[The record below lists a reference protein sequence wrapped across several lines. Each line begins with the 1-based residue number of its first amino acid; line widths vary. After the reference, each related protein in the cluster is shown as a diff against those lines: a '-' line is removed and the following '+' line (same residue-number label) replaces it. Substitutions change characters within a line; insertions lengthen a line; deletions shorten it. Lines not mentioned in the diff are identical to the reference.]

1 MTSSLSQRDRLK
13 AALIPGNLEIEERT
27 LEDWLLLVASLSKEF
42 ALYGFDNKPAGD
54 WEAFFTGDL
63 HFWSAV
69 FSKMPVLELGTV
81 YERLLKSLQAAGN
94 GGGAEGI
101 FRSMVQ
107 MVASTASQLV
117 GISEKIGT
125 LPTDGALGDM
135 ARFLS
140 ANHTE
145 ILEGLQSAAGSPDR
159 ERILAQLHQLFTEIL
174 TQFNLLRE
182 TALQYLNDH
191 PILEGTYSPH
201 LGLLVT
207 FLQVFRHLRTQ
218 INHLTREHLDFYY
231 RDVLGIDTLREIPDK
246 VHVLFEP
253 DLNMTRIGLPAGTGL
268 LAKLPGV
275 KDPVPYT
282 LAEDLVVNKAA
293 VASLKTVYVS
303 ETPVFFDD
311 TNMPVL
317 SNLQV
322 YQGDYAALSPAQYLK
337 ATVRPATWPVFGEGQ
352 QNLGDDERTMTMAN
366 LGLLLGS
373 PLFYLT
379 EGRRTIHLTV
389 YFEAVSFKGLR
400 DYLQQFS
407 VSAGKTVEAVVS
419 EVMTQAWTIAYTGPA
434 GWVAQEHYT
443 VQLPESPDDSWL
455 LLCLYLE
462 PEAPALTCY
471 NPAVHTGAYQTH
483 HPLLRLLANPE
494 NSHNAYSF
502 LKGLVMERI
511 QIRSTVRGFRDVQLQ
526 NANGNLSPQS
536 PFQPFGP
543 LPFVGAYLDIRNTNV
558 FNRYTTKAELTFQ
571 WLELPNVPGGFA
583 TYYDAYGTGVRNSD
597 FRVSVGALSDGQCRP
612 QASRRQEIAL
622 FAVNNEEEDILEDEN
637 TLEPLDMKRLE
648 MVNIPLQEKDTGGTD
663 AFFRN
668 GAVRLEL
675 LGPPD
680 AFGHA
685 LFPRVFPE
693 IIQHNVRYKH
703 DKLPLPNPPY
713 TPKVKAIS
721 IDYTLEYAEAFKEGS
736 KETNGSGGLDAFHLF
751 PFGFRKV
758 YPVREQQVLSFLP
771 PIDSPGNL
779 YIGLTQ
785 IPREGELSLLFQLEE
800 SNFHHTLHTTEVPS
814 WSYLA
819 GNTWLPF
826 PAMYVLTDTTNRFI
840 NSGQV
845 KIRIPND
852 INTTHTVMPGGLCWI
867 RVSVQGRTDIRSRV
881 VGIYTQAALAQ
892 RVLDGTTP
900 PLDRDFRLPP
910 GSIQEFAHKV
920 RGIQQIFQ
928 VFPSFGGQPAETH
941 HQYYTR
947 VSERLRHKE
956 RPLTALD
963 IEQWVLQRFPSLSV
977 VKCFGAGPTN
987 PGVYP
992 GVNLQVIVIPAPGP
1006 DLAGRSDRPQA
1017 SLATLLAIKN
1027 ALVSV
1032 LSPFV
1037 QVEVGNPIY
1046 ERVKV
1051 VCSVRFSRTGG
1062 PAFADRGSLLKQ
1074 LHDDLKQHICPWLYE
1089 EDAASQIGADL
1100 YLSELMAFI
1109 KKRPYVQEVTGFSL
1123 VHFFEDKNSI
1133 TGELNATWT
1142 DTALTPTSRL
1152 GGSVREAILIPS
1164 EQHLITVL
1172 EESAFEEP
1180 RSSGIGNFILGRE
1193 LLVAEPRALPVP
1205 PPTSERMEDPEETI
1219 DLTLNPIV

>member
-1 MTSSLSQRDRLK
+1 MTSSLSQRERLK
-13 AALIPGNLEIEERT
+13 AALIPDNLEIEERT
-27 LEDWLLLVASLSKEF
+27 LEDWLLLVASLSREF
-42 ALYGFDNKPAGD
+42 ALYGFDDKPVGD
-54 WEAFFTGDL
+54 WEPFFTGDL

-81 YERLLKSLQAAGN
+81 YERLLKSLQAAG
-94 GGGAEGI
+94 GGAEGI

-107 MVASTASQLV
+107 MVEHTTDQLA
-117 GISEKIGT
+117 GASEKIGI
-125 LPTDGALGDM
+125 LPTQDALGDM

-140 ANHTE
+140 TNRTE
-145 ILEGLQSAAGSPDR
+145 ILQGLQSEAGSPDQ
-159 ERILAQLHQLFTEIL
+159 ERVLEQLHQLFTEIL

-182 TALQYLNDH
+182 TALQYLETH

-201 LGLLVT
+201 LGLLLA
-207 FLQVFRHLRTQ
+207 FLHVFRHLRTQ

-231 RDVLGIDTLREIPDK
+231 RDVLGIVSLQEVPDK

-253 DLNMTRIGLPAGTGL
+253 DLNMGRILLPGGTGL
-268 LAKLPGV
+268 LAKIPGV

-282 LAEDLVVNKAA
+282 LAEDLMVNKCT
-293 VASLKTVYVS
+293 VASLKTVCIS
-303 ETPVFFDD
+303 ENPVFFDD
-311 TNMPVL
+311 THQPVL
-317 SNLQV
+317 SNFQV
-322 YQGDYAALSPAQYLK
+322 YQGDYPVLSPAQYLK
-337 ATVRPATWPVFGEGQ
+337 STVLPPTWPVFGEGQ
-352 QNLGDDERTMTMAN
+352 ENLGEDQRTMTMAT
-366 LGLLLGS
+366 LGLMLGS
-373 PLFYLT
+373 PLFYLP
-379 EGRRTIHLTV
+379 EGKREIHLTF
-389 YFEAVSFKGLR
+389 YFESASFKSLL
-400 DYLQQFS
+400 DYLHQFS
-407 VSAGKTVEAVVS
+407 VSAGKTVEAVLG
-419 EVMTQAWTIAYTGPA
+419 EVMTHAWTIAYTGPT
-434 GWVAQEHYT
+434 GWVTLDDYT
-443 VQLPESPDDSWL
+443 VQLPESPEDSWL
-455 LLCLYLE
+455 LLCMYLA
-462 PEAPALTCY
+462 PDAPAMMCY
-471 NPAVHTGAYQTH
+471 NPALHTGTYQTH

-502 LKGLVMERI
+502 FKGLVMERI
-511 QIRSTVRGFRDVQLQ
+511 QIRSCVEGFRDVQLQ

-543 LPFVGAYLDIRNTNV
+543 LPFVGSYLDIRNSNV
-558 FNRYTTKAELTFQ
+558 FNRYTSKIHLTFQ
-571 WLELPNVPGGFA
+571 WLELPKVPGGFA
-583 TYYDAYGTGVRNSD
+583 TYYDAYGTKVRNSD
-597 FRVSVGALSDGQCRP
+597 FRVSIGALSEGQCRP
-612 QASRRQEIAL
+612 QASRRQEMSL
-622 FAVNNEEEDILEDEN
+622 FAVNNEEQDILEDEN
-637 TLEPLDMKRLE
+637 TLEPLDTKRLE
-648 MVNIPLQEKDTGGTD
+648 MVNIPLQEKDALGTD

-668 GAVRLEL
+668 GAIRLEL

-713 TPKVKAIS
+713 TPKVKTIT
-721 IDYTLEYAEAFKEGS
+721 IDYNLEYAEAFKEGS
-736 KETNGSGGLDAFHLF
+736 KEANGSGGLDVFHLY

-758 YPVREQQVLSFLP
+758 YPVREQQVLSFIP
-771 PIDSPGNL
+771 TIDSAGNL
-779 YIGLTQ
+779 YIGLNAVAK
-785 IPREGELSLLFQLEE
+785 EGELSLLFQLEE

-814 WSYLA
+814 WSYLRD
-819 GNTWLPF
+819 NTWVPF
-826 PAMYVLTDTTNRFI
+826 PGMYVLTDTTNRFI

-852 INTTHTVMPGGLCWI
+852 INTKHTAMPTGLFWL
-867 RVSVQGRTDIRSRV
+867 RVSVQGKTDIRSRV

-920 RGIQQIFQ
+920 RGIQQIYQ

-1027 ALVSV
+1027 ALIGV

-1051 VCSVRFSRTGG
+1051 VCSVRFSQAGG
-1062 PAFADRGSLLKQ
+1062 PAFADRGSFLKK
-1074 LHDDLKQHICPWLYE
+1074 LHDDLKQHICPWLFE
-1089 EDAASQIGADL
+1089 ADAASQIGADL

-1109 KKRPYVQEVTGFSL
+1109 KKRPYIQEVTGFSL
-1123 VHFFEDKNSI
+1123 VHFFEEKNNI
-1133 TGELNATWT
+1133 TGELSAVCV
-1142 DTALTPTSRL
+1142 DTARTPTSRL
-1152 GGSVREAILIPS
+1152 RGSVREAILVPS

-1172 EESAFEEP
+1172 DEPAFEEP
-1180 RSSGIGNFILGRE
+1180 RGSGIGDFILGRE
-1193 LLVAEPRALPVP
+1193 LLVSEPRPLPVFP
-1205 PPTSERMEDPEETI
+1205 PPSERMEDPEEYI